1 MAYTASEEVPS
12 KGQFV
17 KTYLHFVIMKVKKDL
32 LYALYLWRTASEQD
46 LYVLINFFNSPVL
59 KLIKSLMEVNLKFR
73 LQWRKAI
80 FKLVSVHS
88 E

>member
-32 LYALYLWRTASEQD
+32 LYALYL
-46 LYVLINFFNSPVL
+46 
-59 KLIKSLMEVNLKFR
+59 
-73 LQWRKAI
+73 
-80 FKLVSVHS
+80 
-88 E
+88 